1 MFSYFTGGVLKEY
14 FGEYFDKGIDE
25 LNDLFSNIIDN
36 TVEDS
41 LEFLFDEGTG
51 KLTDILGD
59 ITKDKL
65 NELVNKNFYLGKNS
79 IDKLSDLTGQFKEN
93 PTPLEIF
100 SKVLQF
106 ILYTAIDSKKIIFV
120 NNPHKLDK
128 DSISIISL
136 LLSFGKDLKEKF
148 YHTSISIVYCYSDK
162 NFQPYSNIDKK
173 HEEIKILLDE
183 QRRFAQRYAMLERPS
198 SDIPNIAVKSSTF
211 VGREEELKKL
221 YYRFDIS
228 RKDKNFKNIEINIS
242 APNEEKNILEL
253 LKNCEMN
260 STIIVSNLNVFGRT
274 IETILEIVKFL
285 LSNKIRIIVVEQNLD
300 LIDDKDMLTQM
311 ILGVISM
318 AIGLEKELMSLRTK
332 EALSAKKLNGMSL
345 GKPKGT
351 IQKSKFDMQREKIEE
366 LLAVGLSVRKI
377 SKLLGYNN
385 HIGLNNYVKKR
396 KIKINLKN
404 D

>member
-1 MFSYFTGGVLKEY
+1 MPKIFTYIRNNENNLKYTQEQKTLVAGY
-14 FGEYFDKGIDE
+14 LEK
-25 LNDLFSNIIDN
+25 NNI
-36 TVEDS
+36 
-41 LEFLFDEGTG
+41 
-51 KLTDILGD
+51 TD
-59 ITKDKL
+59 
-65 NELVNKNFYLGKNS
+65 F
-79 IDKLSDLTGQFKEN
+79 
-93 PTPLEIF
+93 
-100 SKVLQF
+100 
-106 ILYTAIDSKKIIFV
+106 
-120 NNPHKLDK
+120 
-128 DSISIISL
+128 
-136 LLSFGKDLKEKF
+136 
-148 YHTSISIVYCYSDK
+148 
-162 NFQPYSNIDKK
+162 
-173 HEEIKILLDE
+173 
-183 QRRFAQRYAMLERPS
+183 R
-198 SDIPNIAVKSSTF
+198 
-211 VGREEELKKL
+211 
-221 YYRFDIS
+221 
-228 RKDKNFKNIEINIS
+228 NIEINIS

-274 IETILEIVKFL
+274 IETILEIVKFF